1 MNFLDST
8 MLSFESRCV
17 LRPDKGFKAK
27 TVTDT
32 VLKSASERTKM
43 LLACRTEGG
52 KIAIQ
57 FKSGWTT
64 GICTGVEEGK
74 CMVSN
79 NVQNCG
85 CIGRHR
91 STQLTANVANK
102 MHQEYSKHGNKTPGE
117 VEKNEQTQQYRYI

>member
-1 MNFLDST
+1 MDEKVDDGCVCGVRHQDVNFLDST

-17 LRPDKGFKAK
+17 LRPDKGFKTK

-74 CMVSN
+74 
-79 NVQNCG
+79 
-85 CIGRHR
+85 
-91 STQLTANVANK
+91 
-102 MHQEYSKHGNKTPGE
+102 
-117 VEKNEQTQQYRYI
+117 